1 MAQIKWDEEGSHFY
15 HTGVNKGVLFP
26 FDNTQ
31 NRYGTGVAW
40 NGLKTVTSPRIFMPT
55 M

>member
-26 FDNTQ
+26 LTPH
-31 NRYGTGVAW
+31 RTATAPGVPW
-40 NGLKTVTSPRIFMPT
+40 NGLKTVTETPRGR
-55 M
+55 